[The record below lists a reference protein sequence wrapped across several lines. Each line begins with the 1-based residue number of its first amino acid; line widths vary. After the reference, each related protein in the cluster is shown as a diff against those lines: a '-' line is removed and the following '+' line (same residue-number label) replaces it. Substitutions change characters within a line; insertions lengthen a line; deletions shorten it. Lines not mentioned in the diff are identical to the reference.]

1 MGYYTSNFWRLWKRT
16 WPCVHPS
23 LSCKYIQKIKSNTV
37 HADSQFLTYT
47 PKFQFQQY
55 PHATALLV
63 VTHVTRT
70 QTIHSQVSSP
80 RYSTDIESRQRAPTI
95 RSSRRYITVEHP
107 TTRSD
112 HGTSTTRT
120 LNAHH
125 RALNGYHTRS
135 DHGTRPR
142 EHWLQPRQLVTI
154 GVERTSTE
162 SERLRRPYNGLIVT
176 VLGRTIGRE
185 GCRRSY
191 EERKR
196 C

>member
-1 MGYYTSNFWRLWKRT
+1 MHEHRRKKTKSQNLTAPEKQEWYRQTSDIRT
-16 WPCVHPS
+16 ITEKGAQKNGVLHIKLLKTMKAYLTLRPSVTVMQVHS
-23 LSCKYIQKIKSNTV
+23 KNKKQNTV

-95 RSSRRYITVEHP
+95 RSSRRYITVEHT
-107 TTRSD
+107 TTRSN

-125 RALNGYHTRS
+125 RALNAHQT
-135 DHGTRPR
+135 
-142 EHWLQPRQLVTI
+142 
-154 GVERTSTE
+154 TE
-162 SERLRRPYNGLIVT
+162 
-176 VLGRTIGRE
+176 
-185 GCRRSY
+185 
-191 EERKR
+191 
-196 C
+196 

>member
-1 MGYYTSNFWRLWKRT
+1 MKMHVTPKKKNTTPKPNCTRKTRMVQTDFGHTYNNREGGTEMGVLHIKLLKTMKAYLTLRPSVT
-16 WPCVHPS
+16 VMQVHS
-23 LSCKYIQKIKSNTV
+23 KNKKQNTV

-95 RSSRRYITVEHP
+95 RSSRRYITVEH
-107 TTRSD
+107 T
-112 HGTSTTRT
+112 
-120 LNAHH
+120 A
-125 RALNGYHTRS
+125 TRS

-142 EHWLQPRQLVTI
+142 EH
-154 GVERTSTE
+154 
-162 SERLRRPYNGLIVT
+162 
-176 VLGRTIGRE
+176 
-185 GCRRSY
+185 
-191 EERKR
+191 
-196 C
+196 